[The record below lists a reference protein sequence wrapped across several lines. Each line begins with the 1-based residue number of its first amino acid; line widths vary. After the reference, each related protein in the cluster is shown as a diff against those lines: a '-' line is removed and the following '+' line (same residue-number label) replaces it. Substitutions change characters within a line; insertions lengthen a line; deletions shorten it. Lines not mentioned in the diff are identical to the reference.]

1 MRLLVVPLCLAAVL
15 AASTAVASGGPGLT
29 GARPCPTEAGFT
41 CSTLP
46 VPLDW
51 SGRRPGT
58 LPLAVAVANN
68 AAAPHGVLL
77 WLSGGPGQPAAD
89 DAANVARRLGPIA
102 AGYRV
107 VTFDQR
113 GTGSS
118 VLDCPELQQQM
129 GYSDLQPPT
138 VAAVRSCAARIGP
151 ARAFYGTDDTVRD
164 IDALRKALGVD
175 KLTIQGTSY
184 GTYVA
189 ERYALAYPKH
199 VTRLVLDSVVPQR
212 ASGQLETQAFPRVA
226 EVLRAV
232 CKERGCGFDPA
243 ADLAADVARY
253 HNGPQ
258 LLDAIVTLSVF
269 DPTYV
274 TQFDLPRALHEA
286 RQGNPDAMRSMLA
299 LIKDS
304 EATTPASILSQ
315 GLHASA
321 LCEDWTYPWGD
332 SSAPL
337 AGRAAALRRYANSL
351 PTSAFWPFDRATVI
365 ENGIMQ
371 QCLYWPPTAPSPQ
384 PAVGAK
390 LPPVPVLLL
399 AGDRDLSTPLPWPKA
414 ELRSA
419 PRGKLVLVHE
429 SGHGAARTAGGAAA
443 LRRFL
448 LGP

>member
-1 MRLLVVPLCLAAVL
+1 MRLLVVSLCLAAAVV
-15 AASTAVASGGPGLT
+15 ASTAGASGGPRLT
-29 GARPCPTEAGFT
+29 GSRPCPAASGFT
-41 CSTLP
+41 CSTLR

-51 SGRRPGT
+51 TGRHSGS
-58 LPLAVAVANN
+58 LPLAVAVATN
-68 AAAPHGVLL
+68 ARAPRGVLL
-77 WLSGGPGQPAAD
+77 WLSGGPGQPAAA
-89 DAANVARRLGPIA
+89 DAARVAQRLGPIA
-102 AGYRV
+102 SAYRV
-107 VTFDQR
+107 VSFDQR

-118 VLDCPELQQQM
+118 VLDCPDLQRQM

-138 VAAVRSCAARIGP
+138 AAGVRSCAARIGP

-164 IDALRKALGVD
+164 IDALRKALGVA

-199 VTRLVLDSVVPQR
+199 VSRLVLDSVVPQR

-226 EVLRAV
+226 QVLRAV
-232 CKERGCGFDPA
+232 CKERSCGFDPA
-243 ADLAADVARY
+243 EDLAADVARY
-253 HNGPQ
+253 HDGPQ

-286 RQGNPDAMRSMLA
+286 RHGNPDAMRSMLA

-321 LCEDWTYPWGD
+321 LCEDWTFPWGT
-332 SSAPL
+332 SAAPL
-337 AGRAAALRRYANSL
+337 AGRVAALRLYANSL

-365 ENGIMQ
+365 DNGIMQ
-371 QCLYWPPTAPSPQ
+371 QCLYWPPTPPSPQ

-390 LPPVPVLLL
+390 LPAVPVLLL

-419 PRGKLVLVHE
+419 PRGKLVLVHD
-429 SGHGAARTAGGAAA
+429 SGHGVSRTAGGTAA

-448 LGP
+448 LG